1 MTAASDP
8 IAHDLDAR
16 RRRIKVR
23 AWRRGMREMD
33 LILGGF
39 ADRHLAELTEAEI
52 LEFEK
57 LLDESDRDVYSW
69 ISGELPIPA
78 DADGPL
84 LARVKGYHTHAKPLF
99 D

>member
-1 MTAASDP
+1 MTDAS
-8 IAHDLDAR
+8 IDLDAR

-23 AWRRGMREMD
+23 AWRRGLREMD

-39 ADRHLAELTEAEI
+39 ADRHLGELTEAEI
-52 LEFEK
+52 AEFEK
-57 LLDESDRDVYSW
+57 LLDESDRDVFSW
-69 ISGELPIPA
+69 ISGELPTPS

-84 LARVKGYHTHAKPLF
+84 LARVKAFHTHSKPLF

>member
-1 MTAASDP
+1 MSEL
-8 IAHDLDAR
+8 DLDAR

-52 LEFEK
+52 VEFEK
-57 LLDESDRDVYSW
+57 LLDESDRDVFSW
-69 ISGELPIPA
+69 ISGELPTPA

-84 LARVKGYHTHAKPLF
+84 LARVKAYHTHSAPLF

>member
-1 MTAASDP
+1 MT
-8 IAHDLDAR
+8 DLDLDTR
-16 RRRIKVR
+16 RRRIRIR

-39 ADRHLAELTEAEI
+39 ADAHLADLTEAEI
-52 LEFEK
+52 AEFEK

-69 ISGELPIPA
+69 ISGELPIPE
-78 DADGPL
+78 DANGPL
-84 LARVKGYHTHAKPLF
+84 LKRVIAAQAHAKPLF

>member
-1 MTAASDP
+1 MTDP
-8 IAHDLDAR
+8 VLDLDAR

-33 LILGGF
+33 LILGAF
-39 ADRHLAELTEAEI
+39 ADRHLAGLSEDEI
-52 LEFEK
+52 AEFEK

-69 ISGELPIPA
+69 ISGELPIPD
-78 DADGPL
+78 DANGPL
-84 LARVKGYHTHAKPLF
+84 LKRVIAEHTHDKPLF

>member
-1 MTAASDP
+1 MTEL
-8 IAHDLDAR
+8 DLDTR
-16 RRRIKVR
+16 RRRIRIR

-39 ADRHLAELTEAEI
+39 ADAHLADLTEAEI
-52 LEFEK
+52 AEFEK

-69 ISGELPIPA
+69 ISGELPIPE
-78 DADGPL
+78 DANGPL
-84 LARVKGYHTHAKPLF
+84 LKRVIAAQTHAKPPF

>member
-1 MTAASDP
+1 MT
-8 IAHDLDAR
+8 DLDLDTR
-16 RRRIKVR
+16 RRRIRIR

-39 ADRHLAELTEAEI
+39 ADAHLDGLTETEI
-52 LEFEK
+52 AEFEK

-84 LARVKGYHTHAKPLF
+84 LKRVAAHHAHSRPLY

>member
-1 MTAASDP
+1 MTEL
-8 IAHDLDAR
+8 DLDTR
-16 RRRIKVR
+16 RRRIKIR

-39 ADRHLAELTEAEI
+39 ADRHLAQLTADEI
-52 LEFEK
+52 SEFEK
-57 LLDESDRDVYSW
+57 LLDESDRDVFSW

-84 LARVKGYHTHAKPLF
+84 LKRVMAHHAHSKPLF

>member
-1 MTAASDP
+1 MT
-8 IAHDLDAR
+8 DLDLDTR
-16 RRRIKVR
+16 RRRIKIR

-39 ADRHLAELTEAEI
+39 ADAHLAELTEPEI
-52 LEFEK
+52 AEFEK

-84 LARVKGYHTHAKPLF
+84 LKRVIASRAHAGPVF